1 MGQVNPIDAA
11 ENSGIDTRA
20 QGNVIRVTTNDPKI
34 AVAITAG
41 YDRLSVE
48 RSTDQGL
55 TYEEISHASE
65 RPVLKADQFVYEF
78 FDRCGDPGYLYRTRY
93 VGTIKGEKACT
104 AASPAMLGAG
114 LAVRNILTVEQLKSR
129 YMFGLDLTNDK
140 GEPLE
145 DDVYLS
151 YIMAA
156 IRGFEK
162 QVDIPLLPTT
172 FVEKHDYY
180 RNDYHS
186 FNFIHLD
193 NTPVLAVD
201 EFRVQYPSG
210 QNVIIFPGEWIRLSK
225 LEGHVQI
232 VPTSGTLSEILV
244 GQGGSF
250 LPAIYN
256 GLDYL
261 PELFEVAYT
270 AGFEDGKIP
279 ADIINLIGMMAAI
292 GPFHI
297 FGDLIAGAGI
307 ANISLSMD
315 GLSQSVGTTS
325 SATNCL
331 RGDTPVYT
339 DGGEIPISDLVGKTF
354 RIWDGEAWYDAEAV
368 TTGEREVAATQLTND
383 VRIVSSPDHLFRV
396 IDDAWIVSWKAQRDL
411 AQGDKVLTRPD
422 ENTAGEH
429 LYPTAE
435 VVEAWTTTEREH
447 MFDIKVDNDRHLFF
461 AYGIAVHNSGYG
473 ARVGNYLKEIKAA
486 IPMYKQWYRGIK
498 MTWA

>member
-1 MGQVNPIDAA
+1 MAQVNPLDPA

-20 QGNVIRVTTNDPKI
+20 SGNVIRITTNDPN
-34 AVAITAG
+34 VATAIDAG
-41 YDRLSVE
+41 MERLVVE

-55 TYEEISHASE
+55 TYSEITVPSE
-65 RPVLKADQFVYEF
+65 RPVLVATQFVYEF
-78 FDRCGDPGYLYRTRY
+78 FDRCGSPDYLYRTRY
-93 VGTIKGEKACT
+93 VGTVKGEKMCT
-104 AASPAMLGAG
+104 EPSPPILGAG
-114 LAVRNILTVEQLKSR
+114 LAVRNILTVDELKAR

-145 DDVYLS
+145 DAVYLS

-162 QVDIPLLPTT
+162 QVDIPLLPST

-180 RNDYHS
+180 RHDYHS
-186 FNFIHLD
+186 FNFVHLD
-193 NTPVLAVD
+193 NTPVISVE

-210 QNVIIFPGEWIRLSK
+210 QNVIIFPGEWIRLNK

-261 PELFEVAYT
+261 PQLFEVSYT
-270 AGFEDGKIP
+270 AGFEDGQIP
-279 ADIINLIGMMAAI
+279 ADIVNVIGMMASI

-315 GLSQSVGTTS
+315 GLSQSIGTTS
-325 SATNCL
+325 SATN
-331 RGDTPVYT
+331 
-339 DGGEIPISDLVGKTF
+339 
-354 RIWDGEAWYDAEAV
+354 A
-368 TTGEREVAATQLTND
+368 
-383 VRIVSSPDHLFRV
+383 
-396 IDDAWIVSWKAQRDL
+396 
-411 AQGDKVLTRPD
+411 
-422 ENTAGEH
+422 
-429 LYPTAE
+429 
-435 VVEAWTTTEREH
+435 
-447 MFDIKVDNDRHLFF
+447 
-461 AYGIAVHNSGYG
+461 GYG

-486 IPMYKQWYRGIK
+486 IPMYRQYYRGLK

>member
-1 MGQVNPIDAA
+1 MAQVNPLDPA

-20 QGNVIRVTTNDPKI
+20 SGNVIRVTTNDPN
-34 AVAITAG
+34 VAIAIKAG
-41 YDRLSVE
+41 MERLVVE

-55 TYEEISHASE
+55 TYQEITHASE
-65 RPVLKADQFVYEF
+65 RPVLEAEQFVYEF
-78 FDRCGDPGYLYRTRY
+78 FDRCGSPSYLYRTRY
-93 VGTIKGEKACT
+93 AGTIKGEKMCT
-104 AASPAMLGAG
+104 EASPPILGAG
-114 LAVRNILTVEQLKSR
+114 LAVRNILTVDDLKSR

-140 GEPLE
+140 GVPLE
-145 DDVYLS
+145 DAVYLS

-162 QVDIPLLPTT
+162 QVDIPLLPST

-180 RNDYHS
+180 RHDYHS

-193 NTPVLAVD
+193 NTPVISVD

-210 QNVIIFPGEWIRLSK
+210 QNVIIFPGEWIRLNK

-261 PELFEVAYT
+261 PHLFEVSYT
-270 AGFEDGKIP
+270 AGFEDGQIP
-279 ADIINLIGMMAAI
+279 ADIVNVIGMMASI

-315 GLSQSVGTTS
+315 GLSQSIGTTS
-325 SATNCL
+325 SAT
-331 RGDTPVYT
+331 
-339 DGGEIPISDLVGKTF
+339 
-354 RIWDGEAWYDAEAV
+354 
-368 TTGEREVAATQLTND
+368 
-383 VRIVSSPDHLFRV
+383 
-396 IDDAWIVSWKAQRDL
+396 
-411 AQGDKVLTRPD
+411 
-422 ENTAGEH
+422 
-429 LYPTAE
+429 
-435 VVEAWTTTEREH
+435 
-447 MFDIKVDNDRHLFF
+447 
-461 AYGIAVHNSGYG
+461 NSGYG

-486 IPMYKQWYRGIK
+486 IPLYKQYYRGLK

>member
-34 AVAITAG
+34 AVAIEAG
-41 YDRLSVE
+41 YERLSVE
-48 RSTDQGL
+48 RSTNQGL
-55 TYEEISHASE
+55 TYEEISHPPE

-78 FDRCGDPGYLYRTRY
+78 FDRCGDPSYLYRTRY

-104 AASPAMLGAG
+104 DPSPSMLGAG

-129 YMFGLDLTNDK
+129 YMFGLDLTNDQ
-140 GEPLE
+140 GEPLG
-145 DDVYLS
+145 DDVYLA

-193 NTPVLAVD
+193 NTPVVSVD

-261 PELFEVAYT
+261 PELFEVSYT

-279 ADIINLIGMMAAI
+279 ADIINVIGMMAAI

-315 GLSQSVGTTS
+315 GLSQAIGTTS
-325 SATNCL
+325 SAT
-331 RGDTPVYT
+331 
-339 DGGEIPISDLVGKTF
+339 
-354 RIWDGEAWYDAEAV
+354 
-368 TTGEREVAATQLTND
+368 
-383 VRIVSSPDHLFRV
+383 
-396 IDDAWIVSWKAQRDL
+396 
-411 AQGDKVLTRPD
+411 
-422 ENTAGEH
+422 
-429 LYPTAE
+429 
-435 VVEAWTTTEREH
+435 
-447 MFDIKVDNDRHLFF
+447 
-461 AYGIAVHNSGYG
+461 NSGYG

>member
-11 ENSGIDTRA
+11 ENSGVDTRA

-34 AVAITAG
+34 AVAIEAG
-41 YDRLSVE
+41 FERLVVE

-65 RPVLKADQFVYEF
+65 RPVLKEGQFVYEF

-93 VGTIKGEKACT
+93 VGTIKGEKYCT
-104 AASPAMLGAG
+104 DPSPSILGAG

-193 NTPVLAVD
+193 NTPVIAVD

-279 ADIINLIGMMAAI
+279 ADIINLIGMMASI

-325 SATNCL
+325 SATN
-331 RGDTPVYT
+331 
-339 DGGEIPISDLVGKTF
+339 
-354 RIWDGEAWYDAEAV
+354 
-368 TTGEREVAATQLTND
+368 
-383 VRIVSSPDHLFRV
+383 
-396 IDDAWIVSWKAQRDL
+396 
-411 AQGDKVLTRPD
+411 
-422 ENTAGEH
+422 
-429 LYPTAE
+429 
-435 VVEAWTTTEREH
+435 
-447 MFDIKVDNDRHLFF
+447 
-461 AYGIAVHNSGYG
+461 SGYG